1 MWKLVWREIR
11 RPGSRFGAA
20 VGAVFLGVSLLTIP
34 LALASLVF
42 GALIAAQ
49 TSILPGDLYVV
60 GKNTTSATATNA
72 AERTLVDAKL
82 VNAIERVDGVSHA
95 VADVQGEVVLLK
107 RDGKPAAV
115 GAKPTLARSVYPY
128 SPGPRLLQGRL
139 PSGATEVMLEKSTA
153 LHANLKLGDAARLV
167 WDGKVHRM
175 MVVGIGSYEAPL
187 GNTTVAFVN
196 SQNAMSWFAP
206 SGRVSQIAIKV
217 GSVADADTVLRN
229 VATALG
235 PEVKVLRGDEL
246 RQERAYEVLKS
257 WAYVIA
263 AVSFFMV
270 LMLLAGVFL
279 MMTGLSLA
287 LEARRDTLATLRA
300 VGYPPAT
307 LRKIICGEFLIEAVT
322 GSLLGLALAAAATL
336 AVRIILG
343 SLGWGFTAG
352 LPIPPLLALGIV
364 VLGLLMS
371 LVAAVVPVRHAG
383 RTAPSA
389 PPAIDHDRIQADLR
403 KRTVIGVILLV
414 VAIGIGIGATFKQA
428 TSLAV
433 PVLSLSLVA
442 SLIFLV
448 SIAVLLVQL
457 QRPVFSLCAALSAS
471 ATRLPSRLALQG
483 LRRSPRRAAKGLPVV
498 VIGIAIAV
506 AGGIIADSVR
516 VSEAQ
521 SARAE
526 IQSDLLVVASQPN
539 SRPERAQVRILKV
552 PAVRST
558 SADITQAEVQIRVS
572 KNSFERVKAVG
583 ITDAATNTAA
593 KSDFNAENIAALQQG
608 MILVGAKQAAREG
621 LKIGDSISVSGENG
635 IYSTRVGG
643 IVKSSLFDADIY
655 VDPSLLRQIAASEGI
670 STSYIS
676 VYLRA
681 GSDGNP
687 LSDTQIHRAQQ
698 DIQKALNPLH
708 LYQVYSPEEFAAS
721 KTSNITWLQRL
732 TYGFMGLVMLLAL
745 VSIMNLSEL
754 SVRQRRQSLTLLRE
768 LGMKPRSIA
777 ASVRLEAFFTVLSGS
792 IIGYLAGLG
801 MGAWWCYL
809 LHGQGIDT
817 FSLPWVWHLAII
829 GGTLILTPIVATPAA
844 RAAARTPLPEATL
857 VS

>member
-20 VGAVFLGVSLLTIP
+20 VGAVLLGVSLLAIP
-34 LALASLVF
+34 LALVSLVF
-42 GALIAAQ
+42 GALSAAQ

-60 GKNTTSATATNA
+60 GKNMTSANSADAT
-72 AERTLVDAKL
+72 ERTSVDAKL

-95 VADVQGEVVLLK
+95 AADVQGEVVLLN

-128 SPGPRLLQGRL
+128 SPGPTLLQGRL
-139 PSGATEVMLEKSTA
+139 PSGATEVMLEQSTA
-153 LHANLKLGDAARLV
+153 LHTNLKLGDAARLV

-187 GNTTVAFVN
+187 GNTTVTFVN

-206 SGRVSQIAIKV
+206 SGRVSQIAIKT
-217 GSVADADTVLRN
+217 GSVADAGTVLRN

-246 RQERAYEVLKS
+246 RQERTHEVLKS
-257 WAYVIA
+257 WGYVVA
-263 AVSFFMV
+263 AVSSFMV

-279 MMTGLSLA
+279 IMTGLSLA

-307 LRKIICGEFLIEAVT
+307 LRKIICGEFLIEAAVGT
-322 GSLLGLALAAAATL
+322 FLGLALASAVTL
-336 AVRIILG
+336 AARIILG
-343 SLGWGFTAG
+343 SLGWVFAAG
-352 LPIPPLLALGIV
+352 LPIPPLLALGIAA
-364 VLGLLMS
+364 LGLLMS
-371 LVAAVVPVRHAG
+371 LVAAVAPVRRAG
-383 RTAPSA
+383 FAAPSA
-389 PPAIDHDRIQADLR
+389 PPAIDHNRIQVELR
-403 KRTVIGVILLV
+403 KRTVIGVLLLV
-414 VAIGIGIGATFKQA
+414 AAAGIGIVSTLKQSA
-428 TSLAV
+428 SLAV
-433 PVLSLSLVA
+433 PILSLSLAA
-442 SLIFLV
+442 SLLFLI

-457 QRPVFSLCAALSAS
+457 QRPVFSLCSAFSAS

-483 LRRSPRRAAKGLPVV
+483 LRRSPRRASKGLVV
-498 VIGIAIAV
+498 TVIGIAIAV
-506 AGGIIADSVR
+506 ASGIIADSVR

-521 SARAE
+521 SASAE

-539 SRPERAQVRILKV
+539 SRPERALVRILKV

-558 SADITQAEVQIRVS
+558 SANITQAEVQIRAFENAS
-572 KNSFERVKAVG
+572 ERVKAVG
-583 ITDAATNTAA
+583 ITDTDTNAAA

-621 LKIGDSISVSGENG
+621 LKVGDSISVSGENG

-655 VDPSLLRQIAASEGI
+655 VDPNLLRQIAASEDI

-681 GSDGNP
+681 GSDGDP

-708 LYQVYSPEEFAAS
+708 LYQVYTPEEFA
-721 KTSNITWLQRL
+721 TSTTNDISWLQRL
-732 TYGFMGLVMLLAL
+732 TYGFMGLVMLLTL

-754 SVRQRRQSLTLLRE
+754 AVRQRRQSLALLRE
-768 LGMKPRSIA
+768 LGMKPHSIA

-801 MGAWWCYL
+801 IGAWWCYL
-809 LHGQGIDT
+809 LRGQGIDT

-829 GGTLILTPIVATPAA
+829 GLALILTPIAASPAA
-844 RAAARTPLPEATL
+844 RAAARTPLPEATC